1 MSDFL
6 QQLNALQ
13 TFQENAQIRIETLG
27 SFCVWRNQ
35 QKIDNKEWGRD
46 KTVQLLQYFVSNRQR
61 NALHKEKIMDGLWE
75 DWNDRDFKVALHG
88 INKTLEPERPSR
100 TEPIFIL
107 RQGVSY
113 QIDLEKIWIDVEAL
127 EKYIIIGNEA
137 FTSDISISK
146 TAYKAAIDLYK
157 GSYLPNRIY
166 EDWTSEEREKTQLSI
181 LGAYV
186 TLAEILVDENPLESI
201 RLAQKALA
209 IDNTWED
216 AYRIQ
221 MKAYIVKGNR
231 PQAIKT
237 YMKCEVI
244 LEEEYGIAPGQ
255 ACVFYLKNPQG
266 YKVLGG
272 GWIVK

>member
-1 MSDFL
+1 MSDLL
-6 QQLNALQ
+6 QQLKALQ
-13 TFQENAQIRIETLG
+13 TFQENAEIRIETLG
-27 SFCVWRNQ
+27 NFCVWRTH
-35 QKIDNKEWGRD
+35 QKIDTKEWGRD

-88 INKTLEPERPSR
+88 INKALEPERPSR
-100 TEPIFIL
+100 SEPMYIL

-113 QIDLEKIWIDVEAL
+113 RVNLEKVWIDVEAI
-127 EKYIIIGNEA
+127 EKYIIVGNEA
-137 FTSDISISK
+137 FTNDNSIAK
-146 TAYKAAIDLYK
+146 IAYKTAIDLYK

-166 EDWTSEEREKTQLSI
+166 EDWTSEEREKAQLLI
-181 LGAYV
+181 LGAYI
-186 TLAEILVDENPLESI
+186 TLAEILVNENPLESI

-237 YMKCEVI
+237 YMKCEII
-244 LEEEYGIAPGQ
+244 LKEEYGISPLPETRKL
-255 ACVFYLKNPQG
+255 LKKIEAIQ
-266 YKVLGG
+266 
-272 GWIVK
+272 

>member
-6 QQLNALQ
+6 QQLQALQ

-113 QIDLEKIWIDVEAL
+113 QI
-127 EKYIIIGNEA
+127 GNEA
-137 FTSDISISK
+137 FTSDNSISK

-244 LEEEYGIAPGQ
+244 LEEEYGISPLPETKKL
-255 ACVFYLKNPQG
+255 LKQ
-266 YKVLGG
+266 
-272 GWIVK
+272 IEEIS